1 MYKDIITY
9 ELAEGVTEEQL
20 LSVGQQIVNDWMKNL
35 KGFVSWEIHRS
46 ESGYTDIVTWETK
59 EDAKNAEQEMVKIPN
74 AGAWYA
80 CYKEGSISS
89 TNLTRIAEF

>member
-9 ELAEGVTEEQL
+9 ELAAGVTEEQL
-20 LSVGQQIVNDWMKNL
+20 LSVGQQIVNDWMKSLN
-35 KGFVSWEIHRS
+35 GFVSWEIHQS
-46 ESGYTDIVTWETK
+46 ATGYTDIVTWETK

-74 AGAWYA
+74 AGVWYA

-89 TNLTRIAEF
+89 TNLTRIAGF